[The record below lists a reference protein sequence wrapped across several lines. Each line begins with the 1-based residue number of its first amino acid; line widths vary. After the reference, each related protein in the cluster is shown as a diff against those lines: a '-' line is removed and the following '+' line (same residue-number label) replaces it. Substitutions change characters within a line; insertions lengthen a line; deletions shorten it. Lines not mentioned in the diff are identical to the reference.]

1 MDFFNEH
8 FGVAPLLKCRGT
20 IGTTELNVNA
30 LAVSIRYNVQFA
42 VADRVEVASASTA
55 DTAAGTGARTI
66 KVYGLDKDYN
76 PQIETIV
83 MNGQTPVVGTLNF
96 IRVFA
101 AYVATAGTG
110 TVNAGNIHVIR
121 QGTGGTYTGGVPG
134 TLTSA
139 WIRMLAGD
147 NLGYSGV
154 FTPARNTLYR
164 VASIVPTSRA
174 QGGTIIAVR
183 NAPLDTDQPGPFAWL
198 KIESQFGIARHD
210 MGNGMILQPRED
222 LYFRAI
228 SAAAG
233 GIHHV
238 MATLERI

>member
-1 MDFFNEH
+1 MDFSNEH

-30 LAVSIRYNVQFA
+30 LAISIRYNTQFT
-42 VADRVEVASASTA
+42 VADRVEVASASA
-55 DTAAGTGARTI
+55 NDTAAGTGARTI

-76 PQIETIV
+76 PLIETITL
-83 MNGQTPVVGTLNF
+83 NGQTPVVGTLNF

-101 AYVATAGTG
+101 AYVATAGSG
-110 TVNAGNIHVIR
+110 GVNAGDIAIIR
-121 QGTGGTYTGGVPG
+121 QGTGGIYTGGVPG

-139 WIRMLAGD
+139 WLRMLAGD

-154 FTPARNTLYR
+154 FTAGAGRLYR

-183 NAPLDTDQPGPFAWL
+183 NQPLDVDQPGPFAWL
-198 KIESQFGIARHD
+198 KMESQFGISRMD
-210 MGNGMILQPRED
+210 LGNSMILQPRED

-238 MATLERI
+238 LAVLERL